1 MKLTKA
7 NLIQLIREELNP
19 PDELGDLKRRVTAIE
34 ERIEGLK
41 DYMLADFSDET
52 YKKIKAYVLADETP

>member
-7 NLIQLIREELNP
+7 KLKQLIREELNP

-52 YKKIKAYVLADETP
+52 YKKIKAYVLADDTP

>member
-7 NLIQLIREELNP
+7 KLIQLIREELNP

>member
-7 NLIQLIREELNP
+7 KLIQLIREELNP
-19 PDELGDLKRRVTAIE
+19 PDELGDLKRRVAAIE

>member
-7 NLIQLIREELNP
+7 KLIQLIREELNP
-19 PDELGDLKRRVTAIE
+19 PDELGDLKRRVAAIE

-52 YKKIKAYVLADETP
+52 YKKIKAYVLADDTP